1 MLKGIMITGLF
12 LAYPY
17 LVYQGSG
24 TGMSWLAP
32 MIIAGVYLRSA
43 WLAKQQR
50 ARIVNALIAVV
61 LLLGAYYLQTLTAK
75 LLPVLIQLMLM
86 VLFGRTLLNNA
97 QPSLIER
104 IVRLQYPEFP
114 PVVSHYCRTLT
125 AIWTAF
131 FAGNVLVSI
140 VLALWGSELW
150 WALYNGVIVYVM
162 MAVLAVGEY
171 VYRRHHFADL
181 GILHQ
186 GIPDP
191 QAAIKAMI
199 INGRR
204 VFLDLQER

>member
-1 MLKGIMITGLF
+1 MITGLL

-17 LVYQGSG
+17 LVYKGIEH
-24 TGMSWLAP
+24 GMSWLAP
-32 MIIAGVYLRSA
+32 MIIAGVCMRRA

-75 LLPVLIQLMLM
+75 ILPVLIQLMLM
-86 VLFGRTLLNNA
+86 LLFGRTLLA
-97 QPSLIER
+97 SQSPSLIER
-104 IVRLQYPEFP
+104 IVRLQYPDFP
-114 PVVSHYCRTLT
+114 PAVSVYCRQLT
-125 AIWTAF
+125 QIWTVF
-131 FAGNVLVSI
+131 FAGNVLVCTL
-140 VLALWGSELW
+140 LAIWGSEFG
-150 WALYNGVIVYVM
+150 WALYNGVIIYIM
-162 MAVLAVGEY
+162 MAVLALGEY
-171 VYRRHHFADL
+171 VYRRIHFADL
-181 GILHQ
+181 SILHQ